1 MTVEPGNAAT
11 EDSLRPDGTAVLG
24 TAAPSAPPW
33 FAVLAGPVWWSLR
46 RRQACSLAG
55 ARTVR
60 ERLLGLLLVAVAT
73 FVVLYALTSWL
84 ERFA

>member
-24 TAAPSAPPW
+24 TAAPPW
-33 FAVLAGPVWWSLR
+33 LAVLAGPVWWSLR

-55 ARTVR
+55 ARAVR
-60 ERLLGLLLVAVAT
+60 ERLLGLLLVAVAA